1 MRVGDWLVEPDL
13 LRLSRDG
20 VVRRVEP
27 KIMELLVLLAD
38 RAPGLVPRAEIFEVV
53 WEGRAVV
60 DAALS
65 RAVSL
70 LRQALEDDAHNPRY
84 VETIATK
91 GYRLIASVERLETEE
106 RPPVSNSGPSV
117 PTEPEIVEAK
127 GSASSAPRRR
137 QHRYPLRWTL
147 PTALAIVALAF
158 AGISLLR
165 EARSPPANA
174 APAGIIRSMAV
185 LPFSDLSSDAADQYF
200 AAGLT
205 EALITRLSRL
215 SELRV
220 ISTTSAE
227 TFRGT
232 NRPPTEIA
240 KDLGVEAVLEGSVVQ
255 SQDRV
260 RVYVQLVATE
270 TGEYLWT
277 QEYDRELSDILYLH
291 AAIGQAVAD
300 AVRLRLTPREV
311 SALAHSGSV
320 DSEAYRLYLRGR
332 FHWNRRTIADLE
344 RSLEHFQQALD
355 LDPTFAPAQAGLADT
370 YVLLSTYYALTPA
383 EAFPPARAAAER
395 ALVLDP
401 DLPEAYASLGA
412 VHLSFDW
419 DFSAAGDAYRRA
431 LELGPGYATAH
442 QWHAELLSIL
452 GRHEEAVAEGRRA
465 WELDP
470 LSPIINAA
478 LGQRLN
484 AAGRWEEALEQF
496 GQALE
501 LEPRFAWIRR
511 EMAYAETRLGR
522 SDRALA
528 ERLREMEARGIEPEL
543 LAELRE
549 AINDDGMKGFWRWE
563 LARLERQAAASF
575 VPALLYAEAL
585 EGTGDREEALV
596 YLGRAAAERGDHV
609 LQLTTSPELMELVQD
624 PRAQTLLANVGLGHL
639 VAR

>member
-1 MRVGDWLVEPDL
+1 MPFHCSV
-13 LRLSRDG
+13 RL
-20 VVRRVEP
+20 
-27 KIMELLVLLAD
+27 
-38 RAPGLVPRAEIFEVV
+38 
-53 WEGRAVV
+53 W
-60 DAALS
+60 
-65 RAVSL
+65 
-70 LRQALEDDAHNPRY
+70 EDDAHNPRY
-84 VETIATK
+84 VETIATR
-91 GYRLIASVERLETEE
+91 GTADRVGREAREWED

-205 EALITRLSRL
+205 EALITRLSRS

-232 NRPPTEIA
+232 NRPPMEIA

-395 ALVLDP
+395 ALVLGP

-412 VHLSFDW
+412 VHLIFDW

-431 LELGPGYATAH
+431 LDWASATLRHINGMRSCCPYWGGTRKPWPRGAAPGNWTRFRRSSTRLSGSASTRRPLGGGLGAVRPGSRARAALRLDPPRDGLRRDPARPIRPGLGGASARDGGTRDRTGTARRAARSD
-442 QWHAELLSIL
+442 QRR
-452 GRHEEAVAEGRRA
+452 RHEGI
-465 WELDP
+465 L
-470 LSPIINAA
+470 A
-478 LGQRLN
+478 LGTGASRTT
-484 AAGRWEEALEQF
+484 G
-496 GQALE
+496 G
-501 LEPRFAWIRR
+501 
-511 EMAYAETRLGR
+511 G
-522 SDRALA
+522 
-528 ERLREMEARGIEPEL
+528 
-543 LAELRE
+543 ELR
-549 AINDDGMKGFWRWE
+549 
-563 LARLERQAAASF
+563 ARS
-575 VPALLYAEAL
+575 AL
-585 EGTGDREEALV
+585 R
-596 YLGRAAAERGDHV
+596 
-609 LQLTTSPELMELVQD
+609 
-624 PRAQTLLANVGLGHL
+624 
-639 VAR
+639 